1 MWTLQGF
8 LDYFFLESEEEDKTG
23 SITALLYTEETV
35 QDELFSSCSISLP
48 INKQV
53 RQNSVVWGKALI
65 SAKNQLLYYNELSL
79 GNVVNIKYP
88 KKDLTEDASTVMD
101 YGPRLYACLYY
112 IKQRVKAFQ
121 NKMCTRFLVTSIGMI
136 QHQQ

>member
-23 SITALLYTEETV
+23 SVTALLYAEETV

-53 RQNSVVWGKALI
+53 R
-65 SAKNQLLYYNELSL
+65 
-79 GNVVNIKYP
+79 
-88 KKDLTEDASTVMD
+88 
-101 YGPRLYACLYY
+101 
-112 IKQRVKAFQ
+112 
-121 NKMCTRFLVTSIGMI
+121 
-136 QHQQ
+136 